1 MVKIKEMIIVF
12 NQLLK
17 GTFALKRKKG
27 GKNYGKNK
35 TKKTTS

>member
-27 GKNYGKNK
+27 GKKQK
-35 TKKTTS
+35 SMLTT